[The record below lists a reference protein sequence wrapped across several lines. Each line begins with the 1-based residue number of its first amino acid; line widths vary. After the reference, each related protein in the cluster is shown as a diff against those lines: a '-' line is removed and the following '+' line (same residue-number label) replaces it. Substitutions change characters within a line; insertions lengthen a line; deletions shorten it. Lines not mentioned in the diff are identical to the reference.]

1 MTLQFKGE
9 LALKLRTAFK
19 SRGSEVLAKCKEL
32 KLLRHGYSLLLV
44 KQIKEHLLAG
54 QPIQSYET
62 NLDLHPIR
70 PWRNRGQQQ
79 ATDHAPLISAPQGQL
94 GESPHFK
101 SSLFHTLIFQGYRQG
116 TTTQSASKFCSS
128 KGQKARFSCSAHLP
142 SLCFQVFATWP
153 TYYRFHPLLLLLPT
167 SRIGYWTRV
176 LHSNLT
182 LSTHMINPPL
192 FQRPT

>member
-94 GESPHFK
+94 GESPHYSTHSF
-101 SSLFHTLIFQGYRQG
+101 SRATDRAPQPSQL
-116 TTTQSASKFCSS
+116 QSFAAA
-128 KGQKARFSCSAHLP
+128 KARRLDFPAVP
-142 SLCFQVFATWP
+142 TFQVFASKSLPHGPHT
-153 TYYRFHPLLLLLPT
+153 TGSILYCFSYRHPELV
-167 SRIGYWTRV
+167 IGLGFSTR
-176 LHSNLT
+176 T
-182 LSTHMINPPL
+182 
-192 FQRPT
+192 